1 MRYTNKPTQQVL
13 AKLKS
18 RYKKKHGGEK
28 MNARETKT
36 NNLSES
42 KEDDALVRRNTGSSM
57 SGIN

>member
-1 MRYTNKPTQQVL
+1 
-13 AKLKS
+13 
-18 RYKKKHGGEK
+18 